1 MKVELNMEA
10 QNFKNKNKNKN
21 KNVKSQYK
29 NNPKLLGPK
38 ECFSLNFNS

>member
-1 MKVELNMEA
+1 MKVELNMVA
-10 QNFKNKNKNKN
+10 QNLKNKNKNK
-21 KNVKSQYK
+21 KVKSQYK

>member
-10 QNFKNKNKNKN
+10 QNLKN
-21 KNVKSQYK
+21 KNVKGRYK

-38 ECFSLNFNS
+38 ECLV